1 MRVKFD
7 EFRAACMKSR
17 ARIIINEPGF
27 GSEGFLGFD
36 DLIKLSYKMFELLSI
51 YDVSSTVWEV
61 QNIYIIDCTII
72 AVLGLPK
79 EESTRLEEATRLEE
93 TRIILENSANNLI
106 DTIECNLDRLLTTLI
121 IAPKE
126 GSFTKM
132 IDYLK
137 MYQDFF
143 DTLEDKLCS
152 YIPKKL
158 MQLPDLYMEFVL
170 YAQLHQDSIKK
181 EAVDFF
187 SDRTQWVNKK
197 KGN

>member
-1 MRVKFD
+1 MRVQFD

-36 DLIKLSYKMFELLSI
+36 DMIKLTYKMFEMLPI
-51 YDVSSTVWEV
+51 YDASSTVWEV
-61 QNIYIIDCTII
+61 ENIYIIDCTII

-79 EESTRLEEATRLEE
+79 EEATRSEE
-93 TRIILENSANNLI
+93 TRISLENSANNLV
-106 DTIECNLDRLLTTLI
+106 DTIECNLDKLLTTLI
-121 IAPKE
+121 IAPKDP
-126 GSFTKM
+126 SFTKM
-132 IDYLK
+132 IDCLK

-152 YIPKKL
+152 YIPEKL
-158 MQLPDLYMEFVL
+158 IHLPDLYMEFVL
-170 YAQLHQDSIKK
+170 YVQLHQDSIKK

-187 SDRTQWVNKK
+187 SDRAQWVNKK

>member
-1 MRVKFD
+1 MRVQFG
-7 EFRAACMKSR
+7 EFRAACLRSR
-17 ARIIINEPGF
+17 ARVIINEPGF
-27 GSEGFLGFD
+27 DSKGFLGWD
-36 DLIKLSYKMFELLSI
+36 DMVDLAFKMFELIPS
-51 YDVSSTVWEV
+51 YDITSSVWEV
-61 QNIYIIDCTII
+61 QNIYINDYTLI

-79 EESTRLEEATRLEE
+79 EEATRLEE
-93 TRIILENSANNLI
+93 TAKLEEVRIILENSANNLI
-106 DTIECNLDRLLTTLI
+106 DNIEGNLDRLLTTLI
-121 IAPKE
+121 IAPKDP
-126 GSFTKM
+126 SFTKM
-132 IDYLK
+132 IDCLK
-137 MYQDFF
+137 IYQDFF

-158 MQLPDLYMEFVL
+158 IHLPDLYMKFVL

>member
-1 MRVKFD
+1 MRVQFG
-7 EFRAACMKSR
+7 EFRAACLRSR
-17 ARIIINEPGF
+17 ARVIINEPGF
-27 GSEGFLGFD
+27 DSKGFLGWD
-36 DLIKLSYKMFELLSI
+36 DMVDLAFKMFELIPS
-51 YDVSSTVWEV
+51 YDITSSVWEV
-61 QNIYIIDCTII
+61 QNIYINDCTII

-79 EESTRLEEATRLEE
+79 EEATRLEEA
-93 TRIILENSANNLI
+93 RIVYEKSANNLI
-106 DTIECNLDRLLTTLI
+106 DTIECNLDKLLTTLI
-121 IAPKE
+121 IAPKDP
-126 GSFTKM
+126 SFTKM
-132 IDYLK
+132 IDCLK

-158 MQLPDLYMEFVL
+158 IHLPDLYMEFVL